1 MVPGKQPSRAVTEW
15 CGRQEDL
22 FICTIPA
29 ICCFVLFFFFRLW
42 FYGTVCGFGIYHLVY
57 GVLLSCL
64 IN

>member
-29 ICCFVLFFFFRLW
+29 ICCFVLFFSLVVLW
-42 FYGTVCGFGIYHLVY
+42 H
-57 GVLLSCL
+57 GVRIWDISSGLWRSSVVF
-64 IN
+64 N